1 MTRARLALIVLAGLG
16 LAFLCIPVPRFSAP
30 WSRVVP
36 DAAGRVLSASVATDE
51 QWRFPPAPSV
61 PERYAAALVAFE
73 DQRFFVHPG
82 VDPLAV
88 GRALRTNVEQGR
100 VVSGASTLTM
110 QVVRLSRGN
119 PPRTVGEKLLEM
131 VLALRLDVAR
141 TKRDILAMHAAHAP
155 FGGNTVGLSAAS
167 ERYFRRPPD
176 DLSWAEAATLAVL
189 PHSPG
194 LIHPGRGRE
203 ALRTKRDRLLVR
215 LAARGTISAED
226 ARLAR
231 LEPLPREPDP
241 VPRLAPHTL
250 DRLRQ
255 ATPDA
260 PPRFATTLR
269 LDLQRQISAI
279 AERHGRR
286 LVANGVHNLA
296 VLVADTLSGEV
307 LAYVGNVDVAP
318 GDHGQHVDVVRAP
331 RSTGSVLKPLLYV
344 EMVQAGEL
352 LPREVVPDV
361 PLRIGGFSP
370 ENFDRSYLGAIPAD
384 LALARSRNVPAVWML
399 QRHGVLRFHRELLGF
414 GLTTLDRPAADYGLS
429 LVLGGA
435 EGTLWDL
442 VGAYRTLGLA
452 ALQDDAPRPPLH
464 LVGAPEA
471 VAPVRSPDPVAA
483 FVTLEALR
491 EVHRPG
497 ELGAWTTFSSSRP
510 IAWKT
515 GTSHGF
521 RDAWA
526 IGVTP
531 SVTIGVWAGNADG
544 EGRPELVGIRA
555 AAPVLFDVLR
565 STPAGGWFADPGG
578 GATVNVCQDSGM
590 RAGPDCDHVE
600 GQRGPAAIRRGAS
613 CTHCRRV
620 HCIDAGCTARAHA
633 DCRPTSTLHE
643 ASWYV
648 LPAAQAYFT
657 QRQDP
662 SYRPL
667 PPWAPECA
675 PDDDGIQMGVLEP
688 KAEARVHVPIELD
701 GKPGRLV
708 LQ

>member
-1 MTRARLALIVLAGLG
+1 MTRARLALIVFAGIG
-16 LAFLCIPVPRFSAP
+16 LAFLGIPVPRFAEP
-30 WSRVVP
+30 WSPVVT
-36 DAAGRVLSASVATDE
+36 DADGRVLSASVATDE
-51 QWRFPPAPSV
+51 QWRFPPTPNV

-131 VLALRLDVAR
+131 GLALRLDAAR
-141 TKRDILAMHAAHAP
+141 TKQDILALHAAHAP
-155 FGGNTVGLSAAS
+155 FGGNTVGLSAAA
-167 ERYFRRPPD
+167 ERYFRRPPH

-203 ALRTKRDRLLVR
+203 ALRKKRDRLLDR
-215 LAARGTISAED
+215 LAERGVISADD

-241 VPRLAPHTL
+241 VPRMAPHTL

-255 ATPDA
+255 AAGDA
-260 PPRFATTLR
+260 PPRFTTTLR
-269 LDLQRQISAI
+269 HDLQRQILSI

-286 LVANGVHNLA
+286 LVANGIHNLA
-296 VLVADTLSGEV
+296 VLVADTRSGEV

-384 LALARSRNVPAVWML
+384 IALARSRNVPAVWML

-414 GLTTLDRPAADYGLS
+414 GLTTLDRPASDYGLS
-429 LVLGGA
+429 LVLG
-435 EGTLWDL
+435 
-442 VGAYRTLGLA
+442 
-452 ALQDDAPRPPLH
+452 
-464 LVGAPEA
+464 
-471 VAPVRSPDPVAA
+471 
-483 FVTLEALR
+483 
-491 EVHRPG
+491 
-497 ELGAWTTFSSSRP
+497 
-510 IAWKT
+510 
-515 GTSHGF
+515 
-521 RDAWA
+521 
-526 IGVTP
+526 
-531 SVTIGVWAGNADG
+531 
-544 EGRPELVGIRA
+544 
-555 AAPVLFDVLR
+555 
-565 STPAGGWFADPGG
+565 
-578 GATVNVCQDSGM
+578 
-590 RAGPDCDHVE
+590 
-600 GQRGPAAIRRGAS
+600 
-613 CTHCRRV
+613 
-620 HCIDAGCTARAHA
+620 
-633 DCRPTSTLHE
+633 
-643 ASWYV
+643 
-648 LPAAQAYFT
+648 
-657 QRQDP
+657 
-662 SYRPL
+662 
-667 PPWAPECA
+667 
-675 PDDDGIQMGVLEP
+675 
-688 KAEARVHVPIELD
+688 
-701 GKPGRLV
+701 
-708 LQ
+708 